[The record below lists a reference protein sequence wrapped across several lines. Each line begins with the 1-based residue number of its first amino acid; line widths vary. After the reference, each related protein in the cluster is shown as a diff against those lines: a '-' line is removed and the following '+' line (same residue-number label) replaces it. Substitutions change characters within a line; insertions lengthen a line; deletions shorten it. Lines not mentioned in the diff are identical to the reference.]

1 MADAVARIEN
11 VIEVRGVDAGGSQ
24 VIDNTGKSVNK
35 LTDSLNEARKA
46 GVAAGKDITQG
57 HLNSARAA
65 EENRIATD
73 QLANSIERTANAAKK
88 SGIII
93 TRANDWLENGSQSG
107 AKALDA
113 TTRSTE
119 RATVANGRL
128 ESSTRSVSRAMLE
141 AARATMDMQRTGSRY
156 MDYLQAGFTHTAL
169 GAFALLNYMR
179 RIQKSMS
186 DIDVQAAS
194 LGRILGAG
202 STAWATQQ
210 TTNSMMQNA
219 IGLAYK
225 YGASITDV
233 AGTMV
238 EFARQGRSQFEIQYL
253 TSELGELRLM
263 LASSTGEFLSM
274 GQAMKSV
281 TTLMTQMDLGVY
293 EAIDAV
299 KLMAEY
305 DIRAATSFDEI
316 AKAMNRFASAGQVA
330 GMSTKEIIETATA
343 FTEIGIGGARA
354 GTALNTIIS
363 RTRNQKQAIEMLQE
377 MGIKTMVLRDGV
389 YQTTS
394 AMEQLLEA
402 YRKVMASGD
411 GQLMRKYGSVF
422 AGTRMQSVLFAGM
435 ARLNKQ
441 MTSPLDAEAFATVT
455 DTFQKQLQDQ
465 LRKVDITAG
474 INLKSKVNTIEMDT
488 AQVRQ
493 TLEKGIDSLIANLQ
507 AEYADRKSVHIPDS
521 VSLVRQWFDVP
532 TNQARA
538 IVAQYS
544 DLFAQISS
552 ISDQYLSQT
561 EGAYARI
568 TRLAEATS
576 NDVKRERERAL
587 ATMSDTLAVAQSRMK
602 TTIETA
608 FLSSDFIRL
617 MQQGIESAT
626 GMLDRLIRGSLTA
639 ITIPLKLIGLG
650 DAERGIKMLSG
661 LIEIYL
667 GSKTVSVLSRMV
679 QSSIESF
686 GSLVGAWVGVW
697 ERVKSIGS
705 DAGPVFLFNDPGSR
719 ASVFSSMQHDAE
731 ALSTSFGPLN
741 DKVRTTE
748 DALRAVGKA
757 GSLAFDEVYR
767 QLSRVT
773 SNLDQAPEAIAEL
786 TKYLKEMAEV
796 TRAVEDRDAALG
808 PNAGSNAWAILPQ
821 LPTGYTQENLNALQ
835 SLRSQNLMGQVND
848 VIDLMRRAD
857 RFNSKDN
864 ATHLQSQ
871 VERANTYLQR
881 TQDLSSRVAKALNS
895 WTIPD
900 ETKNHLRELVPHLEN
915 IQKGFEDAKA
925 KAEDLATTKA
935 TGLNIEGLEE
945 ASNQLTSFL
954 DNAGSS
960 LTTLENQVG
969 GTIGS
974 LSGKVAAVVST
985 FSAWAGVIGL
995 VVSGLSMLWQGY
1007 KAVVGWTT
1015 NLIMETDKL
1024 ADAYRR
1030 ARQSWAEWQQTI
1042 KGLRESKQNTENVL
1056 GQVID
1061 NVYKY
1066 GDMPGVVE
1074 GIAPII
1080 MEMTIEPKLKKE
1092 AQVFRALDKLQTDYA
1107 NYLTQ
1112 YLDNAKT
1119 GGKDWVEANPLLN
1132 EAEFM
1137 ATNMQIASDQRAEF
1151 IDQITEIYRLMGHD
1165 IKQQA
1170 EIVRNITD
1178 NYLRDQREA
1187 ANVLEDTKKQLDEIN
1202 RLRMEGIT
1210 GAKGKVSLSADISS
1224 ILENNANAMSQALG
1238 IPSAMGD
1245 VSDLFDPSKR
1255 GYASSPAKNYLIEE
1269 LESATTV
1276 RQAIQDQLTAMK
1288 EGLTIQTASA
1298 RQLGEAMEK
1307 AAIALQGNTT
1317 ESVRL
1322 AQIQQGL
1329 ADQYGSESQKAR
1341 AKVRT
1346 ETAQQAQEVG
1356 EKTKQQKSELEALSV
1371 LVPATQLQNKI
1382 ENIERLNEQNK
1393 RKIEELQQAKIDL
1406 ESEMA
1411 DAKIAEDKGKIKE
1424 VGDKIVANLQEQLD
1438 IVTQQIADIN
1448 TQIQEATAAS
1458 IQTMLENAAGFT
1470 EEAKDSLLGQ
1480 LDELYKEAEGNE
1492 EARAAILKHRQDIE
1506 AQFARIADIAKQY
1519 AQAIANAK
1527 DDEAR
1532 KAAEAEALS
1541 AMGQVVTSMFQARD
1555 SIMATAREF
1564 GLRVLGEAKG
1574 LFDKITSGISKLFG
1588 GVGVSIKE
1596 GAKTADGKSTGS
1608 ASSVDPKK
1616 LKSVG
1621 VTAKAIEQ
1629 STKAS
1634 LEAIDKKL
1642 KEFEQQQKAI
1652 EEELTRQRTRNNNA
1666 VKQRGGGGGGRK
1678 RGGGGGGGKAERDLL
1693 QQLASEHSERMSAL
1707 EIAFRT
1713 IKDSEGNIIEYLDRT
1728 GTVDYMRAQI
1738 EEIKNYEQELAKVLS
1753 KLKDPKDIAKVKKD
1767 IEKAA
1772 LQRVKLEW
1780 EIQLKL
1786 NAAKKQEVEH
1796 EIDLLKKR
1804 ANMNVDFF
1812 GSERRNELLDQIYAK
1827 EKEIHD
1833 MKMSEAKGDPMKER
1847 AEQITWENKLLS
1859 RQEQIV
1865 KNITS
1870 DMKKQVE
1877 LQNKSN
1883 PLEEYDRQ
1891 FRQSNPQYFTAAHKH
1906 LEYGLNN
1913 IAGALESGTQKIQ
1926 ANFSDFAAKIAE
1938 QRQKIES
1945 SDQSAEWK
1953 EAALDQLKANS
1964 IDGFKSAL
1972 ASADKEIKD
1981 ALDNFN
1987 MDRILP
1993 GQKIHDPILG
2003 KTFGTSFRDRKELLE
2018 KAKETIDQKIEEITQ
2033 MFRDAGFS
2041 ESEINSAEL
2050 QEMIRSYGDKYA
2062 EYFKKELEALDK
2074 SRQMMMDEVKS
2085 ALTSGWEEGFNIGIE
2100 HGFTEEG
2107 YKALLKN
2114 MKMTVAK
2121 SVSQGIQ
2128 RLIADQ
2134 MTQAI
2139 TSFFNDTMDGVG
2151 SILGQSLGGI
2161 LAPMIS
2167 GLIGNVIGFLIG
2179 GLFSDW
2185 VNEMEEEQLKQQRDA
2200 INAQGF
2206 TWSYQD
2212 PSTATP
2218 YYEFSPPTTQ
2228 ESIKVVKFNTTFN
2241 LTTDAALAM
2250 ASHRRE
2256 LERVVTELFTAWTRE
2271 ASKVIGARV

>member
-1 MADAVARIEN
+1 MADNAARIES
-11 VIEVRGVDAGGSQ
+11 VFSFRVDAGDSEQKIQGL
-24 VIDNTGKSVNK
+24 GKSA
-35 LTDSLNEARKA
+35 DQMGESFAKA
-46 GVAAGKDITQG
+46 GRKGTEFGKEVAQAHADGAKAAGE
-57 HLNSARAA
+57 HAR
-65 EENRIATD
+65 ATD
-73 QLANSIERTANAAKK
+73 QATNSVERHANAAHQ
-88 SGIII
+88 S
-93 TRANDWLENGSQSG
+93 TRAHGGFTNVLRNETN
-107 AKALDA
+107 ALDA
-113 TTRSTE
+113 TTRSAE

-156 MDYLQAGFTHTAL
+156 MDYLQSGFTHTAL

-411 GQLMRKYGSVF
+411 SQLMRRYGSVF

-441 MTSPLDAEAFATVT
+441 MTSPLEADAFATAT

-507 AEYADRKSVHIPDS
+507 AEYADKKSVHIPDS

-544 DLFAQISS
+544 DLFEQISS

-561 EGAYARI
+561 ESAYARI

-576 NDVKRERERAL
+576 NDVKQERERAL
-587 ATMSDTLAVAQSRMK
+587 ATMSDTIAVAQSRMK

-719 ASVFSSMQHDAE
+719 AAVFSSMQHDAE
-731 ALSTSFGPLN
+731 ALSTGFGSLN

-773 SNLDQAPEAIAEL
+773 SNLDQAPKAIKDL
-786 TKYLKEMAEV
+786 TKYLEEMKAV
-796 TRAVEDRDAALG
+796 TTAVDERSAAMG
-808 PNAGSNAWAILPQ
+808 YDAGSNAWAILPQ
-821 LPTGYTQENLNALQ
+821 LPTGYTQENVNALQ
-835 SLRSQNLMGQVND
+835 SLRSQNLMRQVDD
-848 VIDLMRRAD
+848 VLDLMSRAD
-857 RFNSKDN
+857 RFNGKDN
-864 ATHLQSQ
+864 ASHLQSQ
-871 VERANTYLQR
+871 VERANNYLLR

-900 ETKNHLRELVPHLEN
+900 ETKNNLRELVPHLEN
-915 IQKGFEDAKA
+915 IQKGFEDAKT
-925 KAEDLATTKA
+925 KAEALATTKA
-935 TGLNIEGLEE
+935 TGLNVEGLEE

-954 DNAGSS
+954 DNAGNS

-1015 NLIMETDKL
+1015 NLTMETDKL

-1165 IKQQA
+1165 INQQA

-1187 ANVLEDTKKQLDEIN
+1187 ASVLEDTKKQLDEIN

-1224 ILENNANAMSQALG
+1224 ILESNA
-1238 IPSAMGD
+1238 SAMYQAVGNLSSMVD
-1245 VSDLFDPSKR
+1245 ASDLFDSSR
-1255 GYASSPAKNYLIEE
+1255 RDYTSSPAKDYLIKE
-1269 LESATTV
+1269 LESATTI
-1276 RQAIQDQLTAMK
+1276 RQAVQDQLTAMK

-1341 AKVRT
+1341 AKVRA
-1346 ETAQQAQEVG
+1346 ETAQQAQEVS
-1356 EKTKQQKSELEALSV
+1356 EKTSQQESELKSLSV

-1411 DAKIAEDKGKIKE
+1411 DAKIAEDKDKIKE
-1424 VGDKIVANLQEQLD
+1424 VGDKIVSNLQEQLD

-1506 AQFARIADIAKQY
+1506 AQFAKIADIAKQY

-1555 SIMATAREF
+1555 SIMATAKEF

-1588 GVGVSIKE
+1588 GVGVSVKE

-1608 ASSVDPKK
+1608 ATAVDPKK

-1621 VTAKAIEQ
+1621 VTTKAIEQ
-1629 STKAS
+1629 STKAT
-1634 LEAIDKKL
+1634 LEAMDKKL
-1642 KEFEQQQKAI
+1642 KEYENMKKAL

-1678 RGGGGGGGKAERDLL
+1678 RGGGGGGKEERDLL

-1786 NAAKKQEVEH
+1786 NAAKKQEIEH

-1804 ANMNVDFF
+1804 ANMDVDFF

-1847 AEQITWENKLLS
+1847 AEQIAWENKLLS

-1870 DMKKQVE
+1870 DLKKQVE

-1945 SDQSAEWK
+1945 SDQSAAWK

-2218 YYEFSPPTTQ
+2218 YYEFQPPVSQ
-2228 ESIKVVKFNTTFN
+2228 ESIKVIKFNTTFN

-2271 ASKVIGARV
+2271 ASKVVGARV